1 MTCGSGYLVYE
12 EVMPR
17 GLTHPRGLKHALG
30 NLICLLREARASGRL
45 AVLPRLRLHPYHNF
59 GVDRE
64 WRWDTYFDFER
75 SVLADAQGEYPLPLA
90 DRDPGADVTSLVLD
104 PGDPLPLQDATNP
117 PRIIRRFSESDTA
130 MPFHRQVPP
139 EGLSGAR
146 PRFASSANV
155 VALAAPVVKH
165 LAALDE
171 GGFVAVHVRRRDRIQ
186 KWLPEGGA
194 GTYPSWMTEPESI
207 RDHLHACGYGDGSTL
222 FLSSDEPRADFWD
235 PLAKHYRLVRYVDFP
250 ELARLV
256 SRRDGSL
263 PDNYLLFQVEQEV
276 MKSARLWIETRP
288 VGNRLV
294 HGTLISEDIWRK
306 INNSRRRRW
315 AFLLRRGLRRLS
327 RLRPGSG
334 GR

>member
-17 GLTHPRGLKHALG
+17 GWTYRRGLLHATS

-45 AVLPRLRLHPYHNF
+45 AVLPRLRLDPYHNF

-75 SVLADAQGEYPLPLA
+75 SVMADAQGEYPLPLA
-90 DRDPGADVTSLVLD
+90 DQDPGADVTSLVLD
-104 PGDPLPLQDATNP
+104 PGDPLPLAGRGQP
-117 PRIIRRFSESDTA
+117 PRIIRRFSDTGT
-130 MPFHRQVPP
+130 PFRRQVPP
-139 EGLSGAR
+139 EGLSDAI
-146 PRFASSANV
+146 PHFASSAKV

-186 KWLPEGGA
+186 KWPWGGK
-194 GTYPSWMTEPESI
+194 GKYPSWMTEPESV
-207 RDHLHACGYGDGSTL
+207 RDHLHACGYGDGSAL
-222 FLSSDEPRADFWD
+222 FLASDEPRANFWD

-263 PDNYLLFQVEQEV
+263 PDNHLLFQVEREV
-276 MKSARLWIETRP
+276 MKSARLWIDTLP
-288 VGNRLV
+288 VRNPFA
-294 HGTLISEDIWRK
+294 HGTLISEEIWRK
-306 INNSRRRRW
+306 INNGRRRRW
-315 AFLLRRGLRRLS
+315 AFLLRRGLS